1 MANKTASRANGR
13 KPSVHV
19 ETTVE
24 RSITTAVHLPLET
37 WQLLRAVAFRR
48 AQESGGRASVSKL
61 LAGLVE
67 ERRGQLEKELSVK

>member
-1 MANKTASRANGR
+1 MANKAANRANGR
-13 KPSVHV
+13 KPNVQA
-19 ETTVE
+19 ETTADK
-24 RSITTAVHLPLET
+24 SITTAVHLPLET